1 MKKIL
6 YYGGQKSG
14 KSALAEKKALELGKE
29 KRCFYIATYDN
40 SYSDIEMQKRVQNH
54 QKSRGEKFITIEE
67 SINIDTVF
75 DKDGVYLIDCLS
87 MWILNTLNYP
97 IETLYKML
105 EEIFK
110 KNASVVFVLNRVD
123 SGVIPFDKLS
133 RKYVDRSG
141 LIGQYVAKYSDEVY
155 EVKLG
160 MEFRLK

>member
-14 KSALAEKKALELGKE
+14 KSALAETKALELGKE

-54 QKSRGEKFITIEE
+54 QRSRGEKFITIEE

-75 DKDGVYLIDCLS
+75 DKEGVYLIDCLS

-123 SGVIPFDKLS
+123 SGVIPLDKLS